1 MASHGEAALPSR
13 VKQLVD
19 LTAGSAIVNRLVSL
33 ALNELPDAAILVFDT
48 DMRFVLSRGAAIT
61 DNRMNPA
68 DFEGR
73 LAAEALAPD
82 RWELY
87 RPLYEAALRGEPS
100 EREVP
105 SPDGTRVYLIRVEP
119 VVDDAGVIMGGML
132 VATEITALREAQRQA
147 LASERRFALAMKVAP
162 IGMAVV
168 SLERVFVEVN
178 RSLCQMLGAQPRDLI
193 GESLT
198 RIIHPDDEAAD
209 LQLRAAVLAGESEG
223 ITSEKRL
230 RALDGREL
238 WVQHSVG
245 LVRDETGTPVHY
257 VSQFADVTEA
267 RESRQRLEH
276 LAARDQL
283 TQLPNRAALDRTVSP
298 MFGGTAAG
306 GAVLFI
312 DLDGFKQVNDTWGH
326 TAGDHVLKVVADR
339 LAHRLRPGDL
349 IARFGGDEFVVVIP
363 GSGPDQGAAVAQ
375 HLHEALETTVQVD
388 GHEVTVGLSIGLAV
402 AHPGESFTDVLRR
415 ADRCLYRAKAA
426 GGFCTVADDSD
437 AA

>member
-19 LTAGSAIVNRLVSL
+19 LTAGSMIVNRLVSL

-48 DMRFVLSRGAAIT
+48 DMRVVLCRGAAIT

-230 RALDGREL
+230 GTSVMD
-238 WVQHSVG
+238 VG
-245 LVRDETGTPVHY
+245 LYGHSGLRAWSESKDWFEPYSPSTDPAQAWPIIERERIEWQWLPASNKAHQYG
-257 VSQFADVTEA
+257 A
-267 RESRQRLEH
+267 RKPSMGGINRTFCHDGPTILVAVMRCFVASRL
-276 LAARDQL
+276 
-283 TQLPNRAALDRTVSP
+283 
-298 MFGGTAAG
+298 
-306 GAVLFI
+306 
-312 DLDGFKQVNDTWGH
+312 
-326 TAGDHVLKVVADR
+326 
-339 LAHRLRPGDL
+339 
-349 IARFGGDEFVVVIP
+349 GDE
-363 GSGPDQGAAVAQ
+363 
-375 HLHEALETTVQVD
+375 VD
-388 GHEVTVGLSIGLAV
+388 VPKELA
-402 AHPGESFTDVLRR
+402 
-415 ADRCLYRAKAA
+415 
-426 GGFCTVADDSD
+426 
-437 AA
+437 